1 MIKYN
6 LKAFW
11 LLTTLTIL
19 SCSKTS
25 EIEEEIPT
33 NPTISTSKY
42 CEPTINPSIISYIN
56 YFKINSGTL
65 LNHTSSNVGY
75 ENNNNYDVTLISDS
89 SYNFNFGIGD
99 PSKGINK
106 RVYIW
111 IDKNQN
117 GDFTD
122 DGEEILSWE
131 GQNTAE
137 DLQFSN
143 KSIGTISLKGTTK
156 MRIAMR
162 SSNSP
167 ILAITPCAAFSDGEI
182 EDYSIK
188 ILTAPEP
195 LALLTPEVT
204 HDLFTGSGTTFSSDG
219 IPHTFRI
226 PSLVTTNN
234 GTLLAIGDGRLN
246 SNADVPARID
256 FYIKRSTD
264 NGTTWGE
271 SIIISNT
278 MYGGDACTVVDKTTG
293 RIFIFYAYSQYKN
306 IFSSD
311 GNPNS
316 ENCMRSRYIY
326 SDDDGIT
333 WSIPVDLTATLY
345 KTGDNSYWASGGK
358 GIQLRNGTLVIP
370 IAIVRSGVIFGG
382 LLYSNDHGATWN
394 RSETNSFDKF
404 DENTIVE
411 LNDGRIMV
419 NARNH
424 FETTTRLITYTSD
437 LGTTWEPYSFDP
449 TLIDPICQG
458 NIVRY
463 TSTLDGF
470 EKNRILF
477 SNPGNRSARID
488 GTLRISYDEG
498 QTWAYSKLY
507 QQGDS
512 NYSCISIL
520 PDGKIGVL
528 YEVNHSLLR
537 FKRFN
542 LEDLTDN
549 TDTYN

>member
-56 YFKINSGTL
+56 YFKINNGTL

-167 ILAITPCAAFSDGEI
+167 LPAITPCAAFSDGEI

-382 LLYSNDHGATWN
+382 ILYSNDHGATWN

-537 FKRFN
+537 FKRFS